1 MIAPHKSEPIRPI
14 LAAYLASFAGSS
26 AVAQA
31 EQCLARLTRRNPEQ
45 ELAA

>member
-1 MIAPHKSEPIRPI
+1 MNAPHKSEPVRPI
-14 LAAYLASFAGSS
+14 LAAYLASFAGSP
-26 AVAQA
+26 AAFQA